1 MAAPQWHRP
10 CSVPVAAGPAPV
22 RPRSARVSSSGVRRP
37 APAGQR
43 RSIMTSTR
51 VPAVEWLQVRL
62 AASDGSL
69 QVLVNHLVA
78 VELHNDY

>member
-1 MAAPQWHRP
+1 
-10 CSVPVAAGPAPV
+10 
-22 RPRSARVSSSGVRRP
+22 
-37 APAGQR
+37 
-43 RSIMTSTR
+43 MTSTR